1 VVFYF
6 PVMKAEEQEL
16 YNGYGDRF
24 LEYSKKVP
32 MFIPGSRKSG
42 LDRST
47 FLWSRVVRNREHR
60 TAAGFVIA
68 IVLLVALMLL
78 R

>member
-1 VVFYF
+1 
-6 PVMKAEEQEL
+6 MKAEEQEL
-16 YNGYGDRF
+16 YNGYGNKF

-32 MFIPGSRKSG
+32 MFIPGFRKSG
-42 LDRST
+42 LDTSS

-60 TAAGFVIA
+60 HAAAFILA
-68 IVLLVALMLL
+68 LALLVVIKFL